1 MPDYAAR
8 RTMMV
13 DTQVR
18 PSDVTKFTIIG
29 AMLNTPREIFVPD
42 ALRETAYVGENISLA
57 ENRVLLEPRTLAKM
71 LDMLDVT
78 QTELVLD
85 IGCGSGYSSALL
97 AQMAQA
103 VVAVEEDDTLAQD
116 AETALAQV
124 GAEAVIVHKGPLTHG
139 APDHAPY
146 DAMIVQG
153 GVSKFPA
160 GLVAQ
165 LREGGRVICL
175 FMEGQ
180 LGVVRLGVRQGDQIS
195 WRDVFNAAAPVLPGF
210 EKQEAFTF

>member
-8 RTMMV
+8 RTIMV

-18 PSDVTKFTIIG
+18 PSDVTKFPIID
-29 AMLNTPREIFVPD
+29 AMLRTPREVFVPD
-42 ALRETAYVGENISLA
+42 TLRETAYMGENIPLGDG
-57 ENRVLLEPRTLAKM
+57 RVLLDPRTFAKM
-71 LDMLDVT
+71 LDALALT
-78 QTELVLD
+78 PGELVLD
-85 IGCGSGYSSALL
+85 IGCGSGYSAAIVALI
-97 AQMAQA
+97 AQA
-103 VVAVEEDDTLAQD
+103 VVAVECDDALAHD
-116 AETALAQV
+116 AETVLPQV
-124 GAEAVIVHKGPLTHG
+124 GAEAVILHKGPLTEG

-153 GVSKFPA
+153 GVSEFPQT
-160 GLVAQ
+160 LVGQ

-180 LGVVRLGVRQGDQIS
+180 LGVVRLGVRQGDQIA

>member
-1 MPDYAAR
+1 MPDYATR

-29 AMLNTPREIFVPD
+29 AMLRTPREVFVPD
-42 ALRETAYVGENISLA
+42 ALREAAYVGENITLGD
-57 ENRVLLEPRTLAKM
+57 NRVLLDPRTLSKM

-78 QTELVLD
+78 GTELVLD
-85 IGCGSGYSSALL
+85 IGCGTGYSSAIL

-103 VVAVEEDDTLAQD
+103 VVAVEEDDALAQD
-116 AETALAQV
+116 AETALAHV
-124 GAEAVIVHKGPLTHG
+124 GAEAVIVHKGPLTEG

-146 DAMIVQG
+146 DAMILQG
-153 GVSKFPA
+153 GVSEFPA
-160 GLVAQ
+160 ALTRQ
-165 LREGGRVICL
+165 LREGGRVVCL
-175 FMEGQ
+175 FMQGP
-180 LGVVRLGVRQGDQIS
+180 LGVVRLGVRQGDQIA

>member
-1 MPDYAAR
+1 MPDYATR

-18 PSDVTKFTIIG
+18 PSDVTKFTIIS
-29 AMLNTPREIFVPD
+29 AMLRTPREVFVPD
-42 ALRETAYVGENISLA
+42 ALREAAYVGENITLGD
-57 ENRVLLEPRTLAKM
+57 NRVLLDPRTLSKM
-71 LDMLDVT
+71 LDMLDLT

-85 IGCGSGYSSALL
+85 VGCGTGYSAAIL
-97 AQMAQA
+97 AQIAQA
-103 VVAVEEDDTLAQD
+103 VVAVEEDDALAQD
-116 AETALAQV
+116 AETALANV
-124 GAEAVIVHKGPLTHG
+124 GAEAVIVHKGPLTEG
-139 APDHAPY
+139 AAEHAPY

-153 GVSKFPA
+153 GVSEFPA
-160 GLVAQ
+160 ALTQQ

-175 FMEGQ
+175 FMQGP